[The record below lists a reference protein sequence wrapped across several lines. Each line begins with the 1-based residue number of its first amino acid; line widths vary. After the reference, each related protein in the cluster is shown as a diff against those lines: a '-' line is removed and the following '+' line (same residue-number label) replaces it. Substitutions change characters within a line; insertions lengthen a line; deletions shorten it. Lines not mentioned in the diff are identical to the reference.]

1 MCFNI
6 CEYISC
12 DHSFQKSSRSRIL
25 LHSLRIS
32 FLLAP
37 KWNYSPKL
45 HMSNN
50 FLLCFCSRLNR
61 GGVTLV
67 RLVDRWGAQWK
78 EATIPWPCWRR
89 FSRTWRHWRWR
100 MRSLHLSKWRRSC
113 ILWVWECV
121 PFGEVS
127 PVSLLLSSV
136 EMSVKINDVSLQELF
151 SEFAGLK
158 FLGSVS
164 SFKLEVFLL
173 SDVSSDLSRH
183 SVKSISIN
191 K

>member
-1 MCFNI
+1 M
-6 CEYISC
+6 
-12 DHSFQKSSRSRIL
+12 
-25 LHSLRIS
+25 
-32 FLLAP
+32 
-37 KWNYSPKL
+37 
-45 HMSNN
+45 
-50 FLLCFCSRLNR
+50 
-61 GGVTLV
+61 
-67 RLVDRWGAQWK
+67 
-78 EATIPWPCWRR
+78 
-89 FSRTWRHWRWR
+89 
-100 MRSLHLSKWRRSC
+100 
-113 ILWVWECV
+113 WECV

-151 SEFAGLK
+151 SEFADLK

-183 SVKSISIN
+183 GVKSISIN